1 VIAKSPGAD
10 SRVSERPVLP
20 DVVLEHLEEYAFLS
34 IQRRKLLFS
43 REVTLDQIH
52 DHDARIEA
60 HWDGLVLAVPDSV
73 ELATGRLDEGEPW
86 DAFAAAMVWMELGD
100 PAPEAVVEKIAAA
113 EEELPAAWREALR
126 HVAFDTLTRLLPDS
140 LLAQGTPAVQSALA
154 YGRGWHGT
162 LPQGAIPELVT
173 SEHAAVRRS
182 LARAIGWGEAAAPG
196 VNEILRILGDDPD
209 VEVRRAAL
217 WSSALVNPEAA
228 SGRCRNRIRS
238 GDADAFDV
246 RAVGLLGGAADLD
259 LLTEVLK
266 SETLKPAAVRA
277 LGDLGQDG
285 VVPELRAIL
294 EGEDEAAA
302 EVAGEALEMLSG
314 ADGADSEAAGESMQ
328 SMWRRSLLSAD
339 PGTKWLRRQ
348 VPDGFFSAEPEPT
361 AVPGE

>member
-1 VIAKSPGAD
+1 MC
-10 SRVSERPVLP
+10 
-20 DVVLEHLEEYAFLS
+20 F
-34 IQRRKLLFS
+34 
-43 REVTLDQIH
+43 
-52 DHDARIEA
+52 
-60 HWDGLVLAVPDSV
+60 
-73 ELATGRLDEGEPW
+73 
-86 DAFAAAMVWMELGD
+86 
-100 PAPEAVVEKIAAA
+100 
-113 EEELPAAWREALR
+113 
-126 HVAFDTLTRLLPDS
+126 
-140 LLAQGTPAVQSALA
+140 
-154 YGRGWHGT
+154 
-162 LPQGAIPELVT
+162 
-173 SEHAAVRRS
+173 
-182 LARAIGWGEAAAPG
+182 
-196 VNEILRILGDDPD
+196 